1 MRGGGLVEGGEAGF
15 EEGGVGGVGV
25 EVFLEEEVG
34 DGSRFCPGMTGEGCA
49 GEAFFY
55 PAGEHVGIP
64 CAETRGH
71 GSRVVSKPAAHPS
84 HDGEFVCFLTLCD
97 EEECVF
103 VPFVDEFGRG
113 WHGVCY
119 VVERRVDGE
128 QAQNGVGCEDGELL
142 LGEC

>member
-1 MRGGGLVEGGEAGF
+1 MFCERAKWFGGGVENGTGMWLKMRGGGLVEGGEAGF

-64 CAETRGH
+64 CA
-71 GSRVVSKPAAHPS
+71 
-84 HDGEFVCFLTLCD
+84 
-97 EEECVF
+97 
-103 VPFVDEFGRG
+103 
-113 WHGVCY
+113 
-119 VVERRVDGE
+119 
-128 QAQNGVGCEDGELL
+128 
-142 LGEC
+142 